1 MVGGL
6 APWHIVIVIL
16 VVVILFGS
24 KKLPDA
30 ARGLGRSMRIFKSE
44 IKEMQTDGKAE
55 EKDSP
60 AITQGQPNAAQFVEP
75 QVQPQ
80 QYVRPQDQPA
90 QHVQPQPQ
98 QYVQPQPHP
107 QQVTDPTA
115 PHPGGQGQPRQ

>member
-6 APWHIVIVIL
+6 APWHIAIVIL

-55 EKDSP
+55 EKETQ
-60 AITQGQPNAAQFVEP
+60 ALTQGQPNAAQFVEP
-75 QVQPQ
+75 Q
-80 QYVRPQDQPA
+80 A
-90 QHVQPQPQ
+90 QPQ
-98 QYVQPQPHP
+98 QYVQPQAQPQQYVQPQAQP

>member
-6 APWHIVIVIL
+6 APWHIAIVIL

-44 IKEMQTDGKAE
+44 IKEMQSDGKAE
-55 EKDSP
+55 EKDTQ
-60 AITQGQPNAAQFVEP
+60 ALTQGQPNAAQFVEP

-80 QYVRPQDQPA
+80 QYV
-90 QHVQPQPQ
+90 QPQPQ
-98 QYVQPQPHP
+98 QHVQPQPHP